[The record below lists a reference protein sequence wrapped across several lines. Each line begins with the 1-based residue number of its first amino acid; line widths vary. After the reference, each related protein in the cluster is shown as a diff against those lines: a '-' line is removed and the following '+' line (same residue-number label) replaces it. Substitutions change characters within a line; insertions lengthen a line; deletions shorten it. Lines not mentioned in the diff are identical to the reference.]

1 MEQPDLTLED
11 LRAAFRGPQY
21 ARRRLGVLWEYW
33 MGAGIIL
40 IERADAEQARKLGG
54 IIDSMTLRERR
65 HPGLI
70 RPSEIQR
77 VSAGAGVTPRRVAE
91 LLDSF
96 ARAAAL
102 MKKLTGG

>member
-1 MEQPDLTLED
+1 
-11 LRAAFRGPQY
+11 
-21 ARRRLGVLWEYW
+21 

-40 IERADAEQARKLGG
+40 IEWADAEQARKLGG

-65 HPGLI
+65 DPSLI
-70 RPSEIQR
+70 GPSEIR
-77 VSAGAGVTPRRVAE
+77 RISAGAAVPPRRVAE

-102 MKKLTGG
+102 TKRLTGGAPDDTRESAHDKPPPFWEGN